1 MSDAIDAPGTNGG
14 VCRVI
19 GMSAI
24 HGIRAYE
31 QYAGRETVRRIEAK
45 ARPLRDMHVLHMNS
59 TYYGGGVSQL
69 LASLTLLLNTLGIQ
83 TGWRVVHGPPDFFS
97 VTKKFHNALQ
107 GAAINLTSR
116 KKEIYERV
124 VHENAIRNHLDHDMI
139 FVHDPQPLPLITHYR
154 KKCPWVWRCHL
165 DLTAPNREVWNY
177 LLPFI
182 EQYDAVVFSCE
193 EYRQDIATPQVF
205 FTPAID
211 PFSIVN
217 RDLSGSAV
225 DERLAHYGIPTDL
238 PLVVQV
244 SRFDRWKNPDG
255 VIRAFQKARKAEE
268 CTLVLVGNVATD
280 DPEGAEVY
288 RSLLS
293 HRDER
298 IVILSVQDGALVNAL
313 QRRAAVVL
321 QMSSREGFGMTVSE
335 AMWKGAAVVGGNVGG
350 IRHQI
355 RDAENGFLVSTVDEA
370 AERIVRLLRDP
381 DLRQRLGRAAHE
393 TVRERFLFT
402 RTVEQYLD
410 LIGSFEPEF
419 RLRGMEKPSC
429 G

>member
-1 MSDAIDAPGTNGG
+1 
-14 VCRVI
+14 
-19 GMSAI
+19 MSAI
-24 HGIRAYE
+24 HTIGDYE
-31 QYAGRETVRRIEAK
+31 QYIGKEAVRRIKAK
-45 ARPLRDMHVLHMNS
+45 ARPLRDMHVMHMNS
-59 TYYGGGVSQL
+59 TYYGGGVSQIL
-69 LASLTLLLNTLGIQ
+69 SSLTLLMNSLGIQ

-107 GAAINLTSR
+107 GAEINLTGR
-116 KKEIYERV
+116 KKEIYEDV
-124 VHENAIRNHLDHDMI
+124 IHENAVRNHLDHDVVFI
-139 FVHDPQPLPLITHYR
+139 HDPQPLPLITHYR
-154 KKCPWVWRCHL
+154 KKSPWVWRCHL

-177 LLPFI
+177 LLPFV
-182 EQYDAVVFSCE
+182 EKYDAVVLSCG
-193 EYRQDIATPQVF
+193 EYRRDLRKPQIY
-205 FTPAID
+205 FTPGID

-217 RDLSGSAV
+217 RELSEDAV

-244 SRFDRWKNPDG
+244 SRFDHWKDPEG
-255 VIRAFQKARKAEE
+255 VIQAFQKARKEEE

-288 RSLLS
+288 RSLLA
-293 HRDER
+293 HRSER
-298 IVILSVQDGALVNAL
+298 IIVKSVQDGALVNAL

-321 QMSSREGFGMTVSE
+321 QKSIREGFGLTVSE
-335 AMWKGAAVVGGNVGG
+335 AMWKGAAVIGGNVGG

-355 RDAENGFLVSTVDEA
+355 QDGESGFLVSSVDEA

-381 DLRQRLGRAAHE
+381 DLARQLGRAAHE
-393 TVRERFLFT
+393 RVREHFLFT
-402 RTVEQYLD
+402 RTVEQYLN

-419 RLRGMEKPSC
+419 RLRGGVESSC

>member
-1 MSDAIDAPGTNGG
+1 
-14 VCRVI
+14 
-19 GMSAI
+19 MSAI
-24 HGIRAYE
+24 HTIGDYE
-31 QYAGRETVRRIEAK
+31 QYIGKEAVRRIKAK
-45 ARPLRDMHVLHMNS
+45 ARPLRDMHVMHMNS
-59 TYYGGGVSQL
+59 TYYGGGVSQIL
-69 LASLTLLLNTLGIQ
+69 SSLTLLMNSLGIQ

-107 GAAINLTSR
+107 GAEINLTGR
-116 KKEIYERV
+116 KKEIYEDV
-124 VHENAIRNHLDHDMI
+124 IHENAVRNHLDHDVVFI
-139 FVHDPQPLPLITHYR
+139 HDPQPLPLITHYR
-154 KKCPWVWRCHL
+154 KKSPWVWRCHL

-177 LLPFI
+177 LLPFV
-182 EQYDAVVFSCE
+182 EKYDAVVLSCG
-193 EYRQDIATPQVF
+193 EYRRDLRKPQIY
-205 FTPAID
+205 FTPGID

-217 RDLSGSAV
+217 RELSEDAV

-244 SRFDRWKNPDG
+244 SRFDHWKDPEG
-255 VIRAFQKARKAEE
+255 VIQAFQKARKEEE

-288 RSLLS
+288 RSLLA
-293 HRDER
+293 HRSER
-298 IVILSVQDGALVNAL
+298 IIVKSVQDGALVNAL

-321 QMSSREGFGMTVSE
+321 QKSIREGFGLTVSE
-335 AMWKGAAVVGGNVGG
+335 AMWKGAAVIGGNVGG

-355 RDAENGFLVSTVDEA
+355 QDGESGFLVSSVDEA

-381 DLRQRLGRAAHE
+381 DLARQLGRAAHE
-393 TVRERFLFT
+393 RVREHFLFT
-402 RTVEQYLD
+402 RTVEQYLN

-419 RLRGMEKPSC
+419 RLRGGVKSSC